1 MDRQEATGRAERCE
15 QPPENPQGS
24 DPQANPGG
32 SGSYTAAAPAMRLRS
47 ALSTIACCAFAL
59 AGCSGSAGGTRVLV
73 VGWDGATFDLLDP
86 MVAEG
91 ELPHVAALMARGRTA
106 TLESTRIPISS
117 AAWPTISTG
126 VGPGVHGV
134 YSFFQPEDESY
145 DVRLVSAAD
154 VAAPP
159 IWRVLSGRGQRAH
172 VWGVPI
178 TYPPE
183 QIDGTLVAGMLSP
196 FGAQY
201 AHPRGLA
208 DELRS
213 KGFVP
218 DLGVWRQ
225 DQVADLDLI
234 RRQLDLKERELLEL
248 AGRQDWRLCMFVFKS
263 LDVLCHRPNL
273 DLQGPEIRELL
284 RRLDAILG
292 RLVQSV
298 GPDTTVVLL
307 SDHGFKSYRR
317 AFNLHRWLVEGGWSV
332 QREGESTGTS
342 AAGPLAQAK
351 ASQRAG
357 RLATLDLGVSRA
369 IADVAE
375 GNFGAIRLNVAGR
388 EPAGVLTR
396 EEVPS
401 ALDELTARLGE
412 IELPAGVPVVRRVY
426 RGADLYPGPLQD
438 ARVPDLI
445 VEFNPAWR
453 VYTDIFGPPMSVGT
467 QPFPDHALDGILVI
481 AGPSI
486 DGASER
492 PRAQLTDVAPM
503 LYHLMGEPIP
513 ARLEGDPNPSIERRP
528 RPVRR
533 LTADQEPGQGS
544 LQGDVGDPDSAGGQE
559 VTSRIESIGYGG

>member
-1 MDRQEATGRAERCE
+1 
-15 QPPENPQGS
+15 
-24 DPQANPGG
+24 
-32 SGSYTAAAPAMRLRS
+32 MRPRS
-47 ALSTIACCAFAL
+47 ALSTIACCALAL
-59 AGCSGSAGGTRVLV
+59 AGCGGSEDGTRVLV

-91 ELPHVAALMARGRTA
+91 ELPHLAALMARGRTA
-106 TLESTRIPISS
+106 ALESTRIPISS
-117 AAWPTISTG
+117 AAWPTITTG

-134 YSFFQPEDESY
+134 YSFFQTEEEGY
-145 DVRLVSAAD
+145 DVRLVAATD

-159 IWRVLSGRGQRAH
+159 IWRVLSGRGQRSH

-196 FGAQY
+196 FGAPY

-208 DELRS
+208 DELRT

-225 DQVADLDLI
+225 DQVADLDLV
-234 RRQLDLKERELLEL
+234 RRQLDLKEQELLEL

-273 DLQGPEIRELL
+273 DLQGAEIRELL
-284 RRLDAILG
+284 RRLDGILG
-292 RLVQSV
+292 NLIERV

-317 AFNLHRWLVEGGWSV
+317 AFNLHRWLVDEGWSV
-332 QREGESTGTS
+332 QREGESTGAS
-342 AAGPLAQAK
+342 AVGPLAQAK
-351 ASQRAG
+351 VSQRAA
-357 RLATLDLGVSRA
+357 RLATLDLGASRA
-369 IADVAE
+369 LADVAE
-375 GNFGAIRLNVAGR
+375 GNFGAIRLNIAGR
-388 EPAGVLTR
+388 EAAGPLAR
-396 EEVPS
+396 EGAAE
-401 ALDELTARLGE
+401 AIEELTARLGTL
-412 IELPAGVPVVRRVY
+412 ELPAGVPLVRGVH

-445 VEFNPAWR
+445 VEFDPAWR
-453 VYTDIFGPPMSVGT
+453 VYTDLFGPPISVGT
-467 QPFPDHALDGILVI
+467 PPFPDHALDGVLVI

-486 DGASER
+486 KGDSER
-492 PRAQLTDVAPM
+492 SRAQLTDVAPM

-513 ARLEGDPNPSIERRP
+513 ARLEGDPSPSIERTP
-528 RPVRR
+528 RTVRR
-533 LTADQEPGQGS
+533 LTAEEELGEAG
-544 LQGDVGDPDSAGGQE
+544 LEGDFGDPEAAGDEE
-559 VTSRIESIGYGG
+559 VTSRIQSIGYGG

>member
-1 MDRQEATGRAERCE
+1 MGRQEATNHAERCE
-15 QPPENPQGS
+15 QPPENPRGS
-24 DPQANPGG
+24 EARANPEG
-32 SGSYTAAAPAMRLRS
+32 SGSYTAAAPAMRPRS
-47 ALSTIACCAFAL
+47 ALSTIACCALAL
-59 AGCSGSAGGTRVLV
+59 AGCGGSEDGTRVLV

-86 MVAEG
+86 MVAGG
-91 ELPHVAALMARGRTA
+91 ELPHLAALMARGRTA
-106 TLESTRIPISS
+106 ALESTRIPISS

-134 YSFFQPEDESY
+134 YSFFQTEDETY
-145 DVRLVSAAD
+145 DVRLVAATD

-159 IWRVLSGRGQRAH
+159 IWRVLSARGQRSH

-208 DELRS
+208 DELRA
-213 KGFVP
+213 KGLVP

-225 DQVADLDLI
+225 DQVADLDLV
-234 RRQLDLKERELLEL
+234 RRQLELKERELLEL

-273 DLQGPEIRELL
+273 DLRGPEIRELL
-284 RRLDAILG
+284 QRLDGILG
-292 RLVQSV
+292 RLIETV

-317 AFNLHRWLVEGGWSV
+317 AFNLHRWLVDGGWSI
-332 QREGESTGTS
+332 QREGESAGTS

-351 ASQRAG
+351 ASQRAA
-357 RLATLDLGVSRA
+357 RLATLDLSKSRA

-388 EPAGVLTR
+388 EPAGILAP
-396 EEVPS
+396 EEVPGV
-401 ALDELTARLGE
+401 LDELTARLHE
-412 IELPAGVPVVRRVY
+412 IELPAGIPVVRRVD

-445 VEFNPAWR
+445 VEFDPAWR
-453 VYTDIFGPPMSVGT
+453 VYTDLFGPPLSVGA
-467 QPFPDHALDGILVI
+467 QPFPDHALDGILVT

-486 DGASER
+486 EGASER
-492 PRAQLTDVAPM
+492 ARAQLTDVAPM

-513 ARLEGDPNPSIERRP
+513 ARLEGDPRPSIERRP

-533 LTADQEPGQGS
+533 LPTDQDAGEGRLEGVFP
-544 LQGDVGDPDSAGGQE
+544 DPDGAGDQE